1 MSAVGVPELS
11 TRLTARDRFAA
22 FAVRLNIGR
31 FRRMVDPGLYR
42 IGNPDEASPVLV
54 TANYQP
60 SVDAVRTS
68 VTGLDVWLLVLD
80 TAGINVWCAAGKG
93 TFGTVELSRRV
104 RETGLSGV
112 VSHRTIVVPQ
122 LGASGVAAHD
132 VKAFTGFK
140 VVWGPVR
147 AHDIPA
153 FLADGMRASA
163 SMRTVTFTFAE
174 RLAVTGVELS
184 QGWRPR
190 YVLPLVALAF
200 AGGLGVWG
208 YSTDAALVRG
218 GVLVAAAYG
227 GLLAGGLAVPLL
239 LPVLP
244 LRMFA
249 AKGALLGVPV
259 AALVYLA
266 FVPGA
271 GALASGAAALGC
283 VALSSAVAMNFTG
296 ATPVTSP
303 SGVLLEMRRALSW
316 QLGALALAVL
326 AWAAAALQTGAW

>member
-1 MSAVGVPELS
+1 MSAAGVPELG
-11 TRLTARDRFAA
+11 TRLTARDRLVA
-22 FAVRLNIGR
+22 FGVRLNIGR
-31 FRRMVDPGLYR
+31 FRRVVTPGLYR
-42 IGNPDEASPVLV
+42 IGDPGDVSPVLV

-60 SVDAVRTS
+60 SVAAVRTS
-68 VTGLDVWLLVLD
+68 VAGLDVWVLVLD

-93 TFGTVELSRRV
+93 TFGTVELARRV
-104 RETGLSGV
+104 RESGLANV
-112 VSHRTIVVPQ
+112 VSHRTLIVPQ
-122 LGASGVAAHD
+122 LGAPGVAAHD
-132 VKAFTGFK
+132 VKAFTGFR

-147 AHDIPA
+147 AKDIPA
-153 FLADGMRASA
+153 FLVDGMHASPG
-163 SMRTVTFTFAE
+163 MRSVTFTFAE

-190 YVLPLVALAF
+190 YVLPLVALAV

-208 YSTDAALVRG
+208 YSPDAALVRG

-239 LPVLP
+239 LPALP
-244 LRMFA
+244 LRAFA
-249 AKGALLGVPV
+249 AKGALLGLPA

-266 FVPGA
+266 FSSGA
-271 GALASGAAALGC
+271 GVLASGAAALGC

-303 SGVLLEMRRALSW
+303 SGVLLEMRRAMPW
-316 QLGALALAVL
+316 QVGALALAVL
-326 AWAAAALQTGAW
+326 GWAAAALQAGVW